1 MVSNSFKQVGSSSTA
16 RTRIPTG
23 NLSFSDPKL
32 ALISSTV
39 ILGRAISKTQTAV
52 YTKTRNEN
60 AKVGVLSIETGG
72 QLFSEE
78 ACAYSIIEQWTFKT
92 HPTTFFSSPSVWQE
106 ARAYDQNVVFIQN
119 DRSSWICWHGFH
131 PMPLCWKDYSQSR
144 GGVLSIGKLQ
154 QENLNK
160 IWVRMILYCSK
171 CYRYGN
177 FPFVGIHLHQNNS
190 FIWLGKV
197 RDSRGPITRFQP
209 TSIKLRP

>member
-1 MVSNSFKQVGSSSTA
+1 MKMQKLEFWVSKQGVNYSVKRHVHIQLSNNGPSRLILRPFSLLLLYGK
-16 RTRIPTG
+16 RHVHMTRM
-23 NLSFSDPKL
+23 L
-32 ALISSTV
+32 
-39 ILGRAISKTQTAV
+39 
-52 YTKTRNEN
+52 
-60 AKVGVLSIETGG
+60 
-72 QLFSEE
+72 
-78 ACAYSIIEQWTFKT
+78 
-92 HPTTFFSSPSVWQE
+92 
-106 ARAYDQNVVFIQN
+106 VFIQN
-119 DRSSWICWHGFH
+119 DRSSWIYWHGFH

-197 RDSRGPITRFQP
+197 RDSGGPITRFQP